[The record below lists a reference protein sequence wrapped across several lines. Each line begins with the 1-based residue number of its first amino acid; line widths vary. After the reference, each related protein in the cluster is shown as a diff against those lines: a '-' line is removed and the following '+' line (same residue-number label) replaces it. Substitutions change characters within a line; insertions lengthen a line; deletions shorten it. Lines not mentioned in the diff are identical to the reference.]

1 MSRDV
6 ELRFAQAQWDLLYGH
21 LYPGDGREHAA
32 VVLATLVERP
42 GQVPRLLVREVVLA
56 QDGVDYGVS
65 PQGHGRLSATFIN
78 RAIVRASKERLVYLH
93 VHNHG
98 SDRSVEFSGVD
109 YASHERGY
117 PALLDIAKGMPVGAL
132 VFGLRSVQ
140 VDLWW
145 SKTER
150 GRLKHCTIVSSRIQ
164 RLYSSPSRAPKG
176 AYRPS
181 VDRQVRFL
189 GEAGQAQ
196 LAGARVAVIGLGGV
210 GSMVVQDLVRMDVG
224 SLLLV
229 DSDRLEESNLSRVIT
244 AVFRDVARKPAKTK
258 LAGRYASLVNPNSS
272 CELVQDDVAY
282 EQVAD
287 KLVDCDFIFLCA
299 DTMRARL
306 VVNAIVNQHL
316 VPAVQIGSKILLAKE
331 GGDLEQF
338 YSVVRHMRPGCG
350 CLLCNGLIS
359 GHRLAIEEKSE
370 ADWRAQNYGAEAPN
384 PSVITLN
391 GIGASRATNDFLM
404 DFVATDVKRPSAAYY
419 MYDVLKGVWMKT
431 NPRQERDCS
440 ECSGDAE
447 SRFARGGNV
456 PLPCRQRP
464 RNAATLF
471 GRIREY
477 LREMWRA
484 LTGPASALPE
494 GGRSNS

>member
-6 ELRFAQAQWDLLYGH
+6 ELRFAQTQWDQLYGH

-32 VVLATLVERP
+32 VVLATLVERR
-42 GQVPRLLVREVVLA
+42 GQVPRLLGRDVVLA
-56 QDGVDYGVS
+56 QDGVDYGLS
-65 PQGHGRLSATFIN
+65 PAGHGRLSATFIN
-78 RAIVRASKERLVYLH
+78 RAIVRARNERLVYLH

-150 GRLKHCTIVSSRIQ
+150 GRLKHCTVVSSRIQ
-164 RLYSSPSRAPKG
+164 RLYSSPSHAPRAT
-176 AYRPS
+176 YRPS

-196 LAGARVAVIGLGGV
+196 LAAARVAVIGLGGV
-210 GSMVVQDLVRMDVG
+210 GSMVVQDLVRMGVG

-229 DSDRLEESNLSRVIT
+229 DSDKLEESNLSRVVT
-244 AVFRDVARKPAKTK
+244 ATFRDLARRPPKTT
-258 LAGRYASLVNPNSS
+258 LAGRYASLVNPKVS
-272 CELVQDDVAY
+272 CELVEDDVAFQ
-282 EQVAD
+282 EVAD
-287 KLVDCDFIFLCA
+287 RLVDCDFIFLCA

-306 VVNAIVNQHL
+306 VVNAVVNQHL
-316 VPAVQIGSKILLAKE
+316 IPAVQIGSKILLTKE
-331 GGDLEQF
+331 SGTLEQF
-338 YSVVRHMRPGCG
+338 YSVVRHMRPGRG

-370 ADWRAQNYGAEAPN
+370 TDWRAQNYGTETPN

-391 GIGASRATNDFLM
+391 GIGSSRATTDFLM
-404 DFVATDVKRPSAAYY
+404 DFVGADVNRPTAAYY
-419 MYDVLKGVWMKT
+419 MYDVFKGVWMRT
-431 NPRQERDCS
+431 NPRHERDCS
-440 ECSGDAE
+440 ECSGDVH
-447 SRFARGGNV
+447 SRFARGGSV
-456 PLPCRQRP
+456 PLPCRERTV
-464 RNAATLF
+464 NALAVYA
-471 GRIREY
+471 RITKY
-477 LREMWRA
+477 LREMWVA
-484 LTGPASALPE
+484 VTGAASALPTA
-494 GGRSNS
+494 NTK

>member
-6 ELRFAQAQWDLLYGH
+6 ELRFAQSQWDQLYNH
-21 LYPGDGREHAA
+21 LYPGDEREHAA
-32 VVLATLVERP
+32 VVLAALVQRP
-42 GQVPRLLVREVVLA
+42 SQTPRLLVREVLLA

-78 RAIVRASKERLVYLH
+78 RAIVRARNEKLVYLH

-98 SDRSVEFSGVD
+98 SDRSVEFSDVD

-132 VFGLRSVQ
+132 VFGLRSLQ
-140 VDLWW
+140 IDLWW

-150 GRLKHCTIVSSRIQ
+150 GRLKYCTVVSSRIQ
-164 RLYSSPSRAPKG
+164 RLYSSPSRAPKA

-189 GEAGQAQ
+189 GEAGQAH
-196 LAGARVAVIGLGGV
+196 LAGARVAVVGLGGV
-210 GSMVVQDLVRMDVG
+210 GSMAVQDLARMGVG
-224 SLLLV
+224 DLV
-229 DSDRLEESNLSRVIT
+229 LIDSDKFEETNLSRVVT
-244 AVFRDVARKPAKTK
+244 AIFRDIAHKPPKTE
-258 LAGRYASLVNPNSS
+258 LAARYARLVNPNVR
-272 CELVQDDVAY
+272 CEVIEDDVTY
-282 EQVAD
+282 EDVAD

-316 VPAVQIGSKILLAKE
+316 IPAVQVGSKILLSKE
-331 GGDLEQF
+331 GGNLEQL

-350 CLLCNGLIS
+350 CLSCNGLIS
-359 GHRLAIEEKSE
+359 GYRLAIEEKSE
-370 ADWRAQNYGAEAPN
+370 ADWRAQNYGAETPN

-404 DFVATDVKRPSAAYY
+404 DFVGTDVNRPAAAYY
-419 MYDVLKGVWMKT
+419 RYDVFKGTWLKT
-431 NPRQERDCS
+431 NLRHDKDCS
-440 ECSGDAE
+440 ECSGDTE
-447 SRFARGGNV
+447 SRFARGSGV
-456 PLPCRQRP
+456 RLPCRQRAEKAS
-464 RNAATLF
+464 NTLS
-471 GRIREY
+471 RI
-477 LREMWRA
+477 
-484 LTGPASALPE
+484 ASVMRDLWSAWMQPSASTQA
-494 GGRSNS
+494 GTTK

>member
-6 ELRFAQAQWDLLYGH
+6 EMRFAQTQWEQLHNH
-21 LYPGDGREHAA
+21 LYPGDGGEHAA
-32 VVLATLVERP
+32 VVLAALVERP
-42 GQVPRLLVREVVLA
+42 GHAPRLLVREVHLA

-78 RAIVRASKERLVYLH
+78 RAIVRARNERMVYLH

-132 VFGLRSVQ
+132 VFGLRSLQ

-150 GRLKHCTIVSSRIQ
+150 AKLKHCTVVSSRIQ
-164 RLYSSPSRAPKG
+164 RLYSSPSRAPKA

-196 LAGARVAVIGLGGV
+196 LAGARVAVVGLGGV
-210 GSMVVQDLVRMDVG
+210 GSMVVQDLVRMG
-224 SLLLV
+224 IGELLLI
-229 DSDRLEESNLSRVIT
+229 DSDRFEETNLSRVVTSI
-244 AVFRDVARKPAKTK
+244 FRDAARKPPKTE
-258 LAGRYASLVNPNSS
+258 LAARYAKLVNPSVR
-272 CELVQDDVAY
+272 CEVIDDDVAY
-282 EQVAD
+282 EDVAD

-316 VPAVQIGSKILLAKE
+316 IPAVQVGSKILLAKE
-331 GGDLEQF
+331 GGKLEQF

-350 CLLCNGLIS
+350 CLVCNELIS
-359 GHRLAIEEKSE
+359 GYRLAIEEKSDE
-370 ADWRAQNYGAEAPN
+370 DWRAQNYGTETSN

-391 GIGASRATNDFLM
+391 GIGASRATHDFLM
-404 DFVATDVKRPSAAYY
+404 DFVGTDVNRPTAGYY
-419 MYDVLKGVWMKT
+419 MYDVFKGTWFKT
-431 NPRQERDCS
+431 NPRHDKDCS
-440 ECSGDAE
+440 ECSGDAD
-447 SRFARGGNV
+447 SRFARGAAMC
-456 PLPCRQRP
+456 LPCRQRSP
-464 RNAATLF
+464 KPQTILARVMSF
-471 GRIREY
+471 
-477 LREMWRA
+477 LRDLWSTW
-484 LTGPASALPE
+484 TGPATSTPA
-494 GGRSNS
+494 GTTQ

>member
-6 ELRFAQAQWDLLYGH
+6 ELRFAQTQWEQLYNH
-21 LYPGDGREHAA
+21 LYPGDGCEHAA

-42 GQVPRLLVREVVLA
+42 GQSPRLLVREVLLA

-65 PQGHGRLSATFIN
+65 PQGHGRLAATFIN
-78 RAIVRASKERLVYLH
+78 RAIVRARNEMLVYLH

-98 SDRSVEFSGVD
+98 SDRSVDFSDVD
-109 YASHERGY
+109 FASHERGY

-132 VFGLRSVQ
+132 VFGRRSLQ
-140 VDLWW
+140 IDMWW

-150 GRLKHCTIVSSRIQ
+150 AKLKHCTVVSSRIQ
-164 RLYSSPSRAPKG
+164 RLYSSPSRSAKA

-210 GSMVVQDLVRMDVG
+210 GSMVVQDMARLG
-224 SLLLV
+224 GGELLLI
-229 DSDRLEESNLSRVIT
+229 DSDKLEETNLSRVVT
-244 AVFRDVARKPAKTK
+244 AIFRDVARKPPKTE
-258 LAGRYASLVNPNSS
+258 LAARYARQVNPNIR
-272 CELVQDDVAY
+272 CEVINDDVAY
-282 EQVAD
+282 EDVAD
-287 KLVDCDFIFLCA
+287 KLADCDFIFLCA

-316 VPAVQIGSKILLAKE
+316 IPAVQIGSKILLAE
-331 GGDLEQF
+331 GTGKLEQF

-350 CLLCNGLIS
+350 CMLCNGLIS
-359 GHRLAIEEKSE
+359 GSRLAIEEKSDE
-370 ADWRAQNYGAEAPN
+370 DWRAQNYGTEAPN

-391 GIGASRATNDFLM
+391 GIGASRATHDFLM
-404 DFVATDVKRPSAAYY
+404 DFVGTDVSRPTAGYY
-419 MYDVLKGVWMKT
+419 MYDVFKGAWLKT
-431 NPRQERDCS
+431 NPRHDKDCT

-447 SRFARGGNV
+447 SRFARGTAV
-456 PLPCRQRP
+456 SLPCRERSKKKQTVLARMVLFIRDLWSTLMRP
-464 RNAATLF
+464 A
-471 GRIREY
+471 
-477 LREMWRA
+477 A
-484 LTGPASALPE
+484 LTPTRTA
-494 GGRSNS
+494 R